1 MKIKEKDLY
10 QLPDIVIIDIAYEG
24 VVCSSNEILDENE
37 GEW

>member
-10 QLPDIVIIDIAYEG
+10 QSPVIMIIDIAYEG